1 MLGAERKLVI
11 VDALFAKPGK
21 QKKNN
26 KRMLVAGSHHPSD
39 PSVITNIS
47 PLGGHHTGAG
57 FKEPSTGA
65 QLMTSKSN
73 SNATNWL
80 NRSPLQSSAVIYNNK
95 ERWIETG
102 ESHCP
107 VTASLPH
114 THTMHILIMIDTFQF
129 GLAAEIETQ
138 RREEVSGESGKK
150 EEKERKMG
158 KGGRWLLF
166 LFGN

>member
-1 MLGAERKLVI
+1 
-11 VDALFAKPGK
+11 
-21 QKKNN
+21 
-26 KRMLVAGSHHPSD
+26 MLVAGSHHPGD

-95 ERWIETG
+95 ERGIETG

-138 RREEVSGESGKK
+138 RREEVSGESGKRRKGK
-150 EEKERKMG
+150 ENGQRWKMG
-158 KGGRWLLF
+158 SFFIWKLIHMTSCGS
-166 LFGN
+166 